1 MSKILLLID
10 GSSLAYRSHY
20 AFINRPL
27 ITSKGK
33 LTSAIFGFARSLK
46 KVLDELNPDYGVIC
60 FDSHEPTFRKEMYND
75 YKATRKKMPDEL
87 KDQIPYIIK
96 LGEAAGFKVMI
107 EPGYEADDIIAT
119 ITEKAAKEGIE
130 TIIFTLDKDLMQL
143 IRDNISILN
152 MHTEGEEWI
161 NKEKVKEKFGIPVE
175 KLSDFLSITGDTVD
189 NIPGIKGIGKKTAS
203 KLLKQF
209 ESLEDIFSNLEKIK
223 KTSLRNKLEGKKE
236 EALLWKNLIKLKR
249 DVPLEKNLNDLT
261 YEGINKKELGNLLK
275 ELEFYSLLADWIK
288 KDKEP
293 INYKTVDSIDIKNV
307 DKISIVPINDKFVI
321 SDKKTVMTTG
331 INHAKSYLQKM
342 ENRKLITGDA
352 KEIAHIL
359 GDYPKGIIVD
369 LSLMHYLLYPNRTNH
384 TIKRILMEIGLSPKT
399 KEDEAILAFNAAEK
413 LTNQLKSNDLLN
425 FYNTIERPLIPV
437 LFKMEK
443 HGILFDISL
452 LKNLR
457 NSIEEEIKETE
468 QKIYKIAG
476 TEFNLRSPKQLSEIL
491 FDKMGLPVIKKTKTG
506 YSTDFEVLSSL
517 RDKSSII
524 PLILEYRE
532 IDKLKSAYIDCLI
545 KSIDENTGRIYA
557 KFQQTV
563 ASTGRITAIEPN
575 LQTLPIRTERGRK
588 IREAVIAPKGNL
600 ILSCDYSQ
608 IELRILAHL
617 SGDEKLLEDFKRGE
631 DIHTATASRIFNSE
645 PDKITSGMRRHAK
658 AINFGIIY
666 GISPFGLSKQL
677 NIPTKASGKI
687 IETYYKT
694 HPGVEKWQKETIDK
708 GTKSGYVTTIFG
720 RKRWI
725 PELVSRSQMD
735 YGKRIAINS
744 PIQGSAADIMK
755 KAMIEISKK
764 IKEKSL
770 NTKLILQI
778 HDELLFEVPLKEKEE
793 AVNIIVHTMES
804 IIDLKAPLKVDY
816 KFGKNWDEAH

>member
-1 MSKILLLID
+1 MSKLLLLID

-46 KVLDELNPDYGVIC
+46 KVLDELNPDYSVIC

-96 LGEAAGFKVMI
+96 LSKAAGFKVLI

-119 ITEKAAKEGIE
+119 ITERAANEGIE

-143 IRDNISILN
+143 IRDKISILN

-175 KLSDFLSITGDTVD
+175 KLSDFLSITGDSSD
-189 NIPGIKGIGKKTAS
+189 NIPGIKGIGKKTANE
-203 KLLKQF
+203 LLRQF
-209 ESLEDIFSNLEKIK
+209 DSLEDIFSNLDRIK
-223 KTSLRNKLEGKKE
+223 KASIRNKLKGKKE
-236 EALLWKNLIKLKR
+236 EALLWKNLIKLKK
-249 DVPLEKNLNDLT
+249 DVPLEKNLNDLR
-261 YEGINKKELGNLLK
+261 YEGIDKKELGKLLK
-275 ELEFYSLLADWIK
+275 DLEFYSLLGDWIK
-288 KDKEP
+288 KDDEP
-293 INYKTVDSIDIKNV
+293 INYETVEAIDIKNI
-307 DKISIVPINDKFVI
+307 DKISIVPINDKLAI
-321 SDKKTVMTTG
+321 SDEKSVMTTK
-331 INHAKSYLQKM
+331 ISDAKLYLQKI
-342 ENRKLITGDA
+342 ENKKLITGVA
-352 KEIAHIL
+352 KEIAHVL
-359 GDYPKGIIVD
+359 GNYPKGIIID
-369 LSLMHYLLYPNRTNH
+369 LSLMHYLLYPIRTNH
-384 TIKRILMEIGLSPKT
+384 TIKQILVEMGLSPKT
-399 KEDEAILAFNAAEK
+399 KEDEAILAFKAAEK
-413 LTNQLKSNDLLN
+413 LTNELKSNNLLN

-443 HGILFDISL
+443 YGILFDSNL

-457 NSIEEEIKETE
+457 DLIGEEIKDIE
-468 QKIYKIAG
+468 QKIYEISG

-491 FDKMGLPVIKKTKTG
+491 FDRMGLPVIKKTKTG
-506 YSTDFEVLSSL
+506 FSTDAEVLSL
-517 RDKSSII
+517 LTDKNPII

-532 IDKLKSAYIDCLI
+532 IDKLKSSYIDSLI
-545 KSIDENTGRIYA
+545 KSIDENTSRIYA

-563 ASTGRITAIEPN
+563 ASTGRITVIEPN
-575 LQTLPIRTERGRK
+575 LQTLPIRSARGRK
-588 IREAVIAPKGNL
+588 IRKAVIAPKDNL

-631 DIHTATASRIFNSE
+631 DIHTATASRIFDCE

-694 HPGVEKWQKETIDK
+694 HPGVEKWQKDTIDK
-708 GTKSGYVTTIFG
+708 GIETGWVITIFG

-725 PELVSRSQMD
+725 PELQSRSQME

-764 IKEKSL
+764 IKEKNL

-778 HDELLFEVPLKEKEE
+778 HDELLFEVPLSEKED
-793 AVNIIVHTMES
+793 AINIIVPTMES

-816 KFGKNWDEAH
+816 SFGKNWDEAH

>member
-1 MSKILLLID
+1 MSKLLLLID

-27 ITSKGK
+27 TTSKGK
-33 LTSAIFGFARSLK
+33 LTSAIFGFARSIK
-46 KVLDELNPDYGVIC
+46 KVLDELNPDYSVVC

-96 LGEAAGFKVMI
+96 LSKAAGFKVMI
-107 EPGYEADDIIAT
+107 KPGYEADDVIAT
-119 ITEKAAKEGIE
+119 ITEKAANEGVE

-143 IRDNISILN
+143 IRDKISILN

-175 KLSDFLSITGDTVD
+175 KLSDFLSITGDSSD
-189 NIPGIKGIGKKTAS
+189 NIPGIKGLGKKTAN

-209 ESLEDIFSNLEKIK
+209 DSLEDIFSNLDLIK
-223 KTSLRNKLEGKKE
+223 NTSIRNKLKGKKE
-236 EALLWKNLIKLKR
+236 EALLWKNLIKLKK
-249 DVPLEKNLNDLT
+249 DVPLEKNLNDLR
-261 YEGINKKELGNLLK
+261 YEGINKKELGKLLK
-275 ELEFYSLLADWIK
+275 DLEFYTLLGDWVK
-288 KDKEP
+288 KDDEP
-293 INYKTVDSIDIKNV
+293 INYKIVKAIDIKNV
-307 DKISIVPINDKFVI
+307 DEISIVPINDKLAI
-321 SDKKTVMTTG
+321 SDEKSVMTTK
-331 INHAKSYLQKM
+331 INNAKSYLQKI
-342 ENRKLITGDA
+342 ENKKIITGDA
-352 KEIAHIL
+352 KKLAHIL
-359 GDYPKGIIVD
+359 GNFPKGNIID
-369 LSLMHYLLYPNRTNH
+369 LSIMHYLLYPNRTNH

-399 KEDEAILAFNAAEK
+399 KKDEAILAFNATVK
-413 LTNQLKSNDLLN
+413 LTNELESNDLLD
-425 FYNTIERPLIPV
+425 FYNTIEKPLIPV

-443 HGILFDISL
+443 YGILFDSKL

-457 NSIEEEIKETE
+457 DSTEEEIKDTE
-468 QKIYKIAG
+468 QKIYEIAG

-517 RDKSSII
+517 RDKNPII
-524 PLILEYRE
+524 PLILNYRE

-575 LQTLPIRTERGRK
+575 LQTLPIRSERGRK
-588 IREAVIAPKGNL
+588 IREAVIAPTGNL

-617 SGDEKLLEDFKRGE
+617 SEDEKLLEDFKKGE

-658 AINFGIIY
+658 VINFGIIY

-687 IETYYKT
+687 IDTYYKT
-694 HPGVEKWQKETIDK
+694 HPGVEKWQKDTIDK
-708 GTKSGYVTTIFG
+708 GIESGWVTTIFG

-725 PELVSRSQMD
+725 PELQSRSQME

-755 KAMIEISKK
+755 KAMIDISKK
-764 IKEKSL
+764 IKEKNL
-770 NTKLILQI
+770 NIKLILQI
-778 HDELLFEVPLKEKEE
+778 HDELLFEVPQSEKED
-793 AVNIIVHTMES
+793 AINIIVSTMES
-804 IIDLKAPLKVDY
+804 IIDLKVPLKVDY
-816 KFGKNWDEAH
+816 SFGKNWDEAH

>member
-1 MSKILLLID
+1 MSKLLLLID

-27 ITSKGK
+27 TTSKGK

-46 KVLDELNPDYGVIC
+46 KVLDELNPDYSVVC

-96 LGEAAGFKVMI
+96 LSKAAGFKVMI
-107 EPGYEADDIIAT
+107 EPGYEADDVIAT
-119 ITEKAAKEGIE
+119 ITEKATNEGVE

-143 IRDNISILN
+143 IRDKISILN

-175 KLSDFLSITGDTVD
+175 KLSDFLSITGDSSD
-189 NIPGIKGIGKKTAS
+189 NIPGIKGIGKKTAN

-209 ESLEDIFSNLEKIK
+209 NSLEDIFSNLDRIK
-223 KTSLRNKLEGKKE
+223 NTSIRNKLKGKKE
-236 EALLWKNLIKLKR
+236 EALLWKNLIKLKK
-249 DVPLEKNLNDLT
+249 DVPLEKNLNDLR
-261 YEGINKKELGNLLK
+261 YEGINKKELGKLLK
-275 ELEFYSLLADWIK
+275 DLEFYTLLGDWVK
-288 KDKEP
+288 KDDEP
-293 INYKTVDSIDIKNV
+293 INYKIVKAIDIKNV
-307 DKISIVPINDKFVI
+307 DEISIVPINDKLSI
-321 SDKKTVMTTG
+321 SDEKSVMTTK
-331 INHAKSYLQKM
+331 INNAKSYLQKI
-342 ENRKLITGDA
+342 ENKKIITGDA
-352 KEIAHIL
+352 KKLAHIL
-359 GDYPKGIIVD
+359 GNFPKGNIID
-369 LSLMHYLLYPNRTNH
+369 LSIMHYLLYPNRTNH
-384 TIKRILMEIGLSPKT
+384 TIKRILMEMGLSPKT
-399 KEDEAILAFNAAEK
+399 KKDEAILAFNATVK
-413 LTNQLKSNDLLN
+413 LTNELESNDLLD
-425 FYNTIERPLIPV
+425 FYNTIEKPLIPV

-443 HGILFDISL
+443 YGILFDSKL

-457 NSIEEEIKETE
+457 DSTEEEIKDTE
-468 QKIYKIAG
+468 QKIYEIAG

-506 YSTDFEVLSSL
+506 YSTDVEVLSSL
-517 RDKSSII
+517 RDKNPII
-524 PLILEYRE
+524 PLILKYRE

-575 LQTLPIRTERGRK
+575 LQTLPIRSERGRK
-588 IREAVIAPKGNL
+588 IREAVIAPTGNL

-617 SGDEKLLEDFKRGE
+617 SEDEKLLEDFKKGE
-631 DIHTATASRIFNSE
+631 DIHTSTASRIFNSE

-658 AINFGIIY
+658 VINFGIIY

-687 IETYYKT
+687 IDTYYKT
-694 HPGVEKWQKETIDK
+694 HPGVEKWQKDTIGK
-708 GTKSGYVTTIFG
+708 GIESGWVTTIFG

-725 PELVSRSQMD
+725 PELQSRSQME

-764 IKEKSL
+764 IKEKNL
-770 NTKLILQI
+770 NIKLILQI
-778 HDELLFEVPLKEKEE
+778 HDELLFEVPQSEKED
-793 AVNIIVHTMES
+793 AINIIVSIMES
-804 IIDLKAPLKVDY
+804 IIDLKVPLKVDY
-816 KFGKNWDEAH
+816 SFGKNWDEAH